1 MKRKRNWKKT
11 IFLALALIVTLT
23 IGGACTH
30 IVTHEAKA
38 VNANEN
44 RTGINWLGQYY
55 TTPATPPDTPG
66 TQTIDMDI
74 GANNGYISFNVA
86 WNQPR
91 TDPGLVIF
99 LNNNYEIGNISGTV
113 SGITYIL
120 HFVWYEKTPTGTYN
134 FSESARDE
142 VGLRIKN
149 PFGNIEFENGGIPA
163 PVEPNEQYYIV
174 ETSSSTEQ
182 GQNIDAI
189 VLTGYQKEKKYCCRG
204 ELWVL
209 PTASDNT
216 TYMDAYIATALSRW
230 SGGSSEYWYNL
241 GRTEG
246 AEAAKQYTFTGLMT
260 SVVDAPLQVFT
271 DILDFEIL
279 GMNVAQ
285 FVISILSILIIV
297 KIISLFAKGGG

>member
-1 MKRKRNWKKT
+1 MKRKRNWKKAV
-11 IFLALALIVTLT
+11 FLALALIVTLT

-30 IVTHEAKA
+30 VVTHEASA
-38 VNANEN
+38 VSAEDNL
-44 RTGINWLGQYY
+44 TGINWLGQYY

-74 GANNGYISFNVA
+74 AATNGYMSFNVA
-86 WNQPR
+86 WNQPS

-99 LNNNYEIGNISGTV
+99 LNNNYEIGNTLGKV
-113 SGITYIL
+113 NGITYVL
-120 HFVWYEKTPTGTYN
+120 HFVWYENIPAGTYN
-134 FSESARDE
+134 FSDSRYDE
-142 VGLRIKN
+142 VGLRIQN
-149 PFGNIEFENGGIPA
+149 PFGNIEFESSGIPS

-174 ETSSSTEQ
+174 QTSNSTAQ
-182 GQNIDAI
+182 GQYTDAV
-189 VLTGYQKEKKYCCRG
+189 VLTGNKKEKKYYCRG

-216 TYMDAYIATALSRW
+216 ANLPAYIASALSRW

-246 AEAAKQYTFTGLMT
+246 AEAAKQYTFNGLMT
-260 SVVDAPLQVFT
+260 SVVDAPVQVFT

-285 FVISILSILIIV
+285 FVISVLSILIIV
-297 KIISLFAKGGG
+297 KLISFFAKGGG